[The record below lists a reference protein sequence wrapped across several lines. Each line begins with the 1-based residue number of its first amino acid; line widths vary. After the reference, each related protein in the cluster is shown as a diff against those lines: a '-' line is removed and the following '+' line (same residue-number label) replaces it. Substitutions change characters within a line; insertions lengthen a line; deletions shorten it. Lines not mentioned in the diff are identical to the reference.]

1 MLLNELVKSGPLAKI
16 WLSAHQEK
24 KLSKAQALG
33 VDVGESVEAI
43 LTQDAALPLRSSGPL
58 MLGVVRIYS
67 RKAGYLLDDCKEAR
81 ERISLAF
88 RPGIVDLPED
98 QVRAS
103 RNAITIADTRNEFD
117 FFDWS
122 WALPAGGPSL
132 SAPSA
137 PPPGAGAGAG
147 AGGGGREFGA
157 YNFGRPKAPSIY
169 GGSTTVGGSGGSRHG
184 SQDLE
189 GSYIDSNDFSGI
201 DLGLDFGGEGDVTMG
216 SVEFGRDVRTPL
228 SREGSTFGGLRK
240 SAQRGRSDSLGLG
253 GSIHGDV
260 QGGFEGLDLG
270 LDFENVDQPLPD
282 LEARSRRESSA
293 LSTPPPL
300 SPQPETITDL
310 TPRTA
315 ARVAAAP
322 APSTKPKRPRLVQA
336 DDELELP
343 DVPADNSSI
352 LGVERYIP
360 SDPEVIRLR
369 EIVADPGAHF
379 LPTIRVGGE
388 TMIFAGPQGLAPELA
403 ELFTFPSNI
412 LRRGRET
419 EAEAAERASKRPR
432 LAGDAEE
439 EEDDVEAGR
448 RRVGASEQPFDFG
461 GIAPGDDS
469 FAFQPQEEFALED
482 EPLLTPRAGR
492 VLPREREPS
501 IAPSRAESIA
511 REIQFGG
518 SQTGEFTLAMFDI
531 TSRSKG
537 SDEASQSQLS
547 TPSKASEARTTASG
561 FSKNTSMAMGL
572 LRKELDAIEEGERA
586 LSFEKLADKS
596 TKRAAASFFF
606 EMLVL
611 GTRDCVKLD
620 QPTAFG
626 DIEIRGKDK
635 LWPTETI
642 A

>member
-67 RKAGYLLDDCKEAR
+67 RKAGYLLDDCKETR

-103 RNAITIADTRNEFD
+103 KNAITIADNRNEFD

-122 WALPAGGPSL
+122 WSVPGPSL
-132 SAPSA
+132 SAPLAAA
-137 PPPGAGAGAG
+137 PGGGAATTA
-147 AGGGGREFGA
+147 AGGREFGA

-169 GGSTTVGGSGGSRHG
+169 GGSTTVGRGSGGEGSRHG

-189 GSYIDSNDFSGI
+189 GSSYLDSNEFSGV
-201 DLGLDFGGEGDVTMG
+201 DLGLDFDGDLTM
-216 SVEFGRDVRTPL
+216 EYGRDVATPL
-228 SREGSTFGGLRK
+228 SREGSAFARRQAERK
-240 SAQRGRSDSLGLG
+240 RSDSLGLG
-253 GSIHGDV
+253 ASIHGDTP
-260 QGGFEGLDLG
+260 GGFEGLDLG
-270 LDFENVDQPLPD
+270 LDFENVDQPLPE

-300 SPQPETITDL
+300 SPQPDAITDL

-343 DVPADNSSI
+343 DQPIDNTAI

-360 SDPEVIRLR
+360 SDPEIVRLR
-369 EIVADPGAHF
+369 EIIADPGAHF
-379 LPTIRVGGE
+379 LPTVRVGGE

-403 ELFTFPSNI
+403 ELFTFPCNI
-412 LRRGRET
+412 LRRSRDT
-419 EAEAAERASKRPR
+419 EGEDRASKRPR
-432 LAGDAEE
+432 IEGEQGE
-439 EEDDVEAGR
+439 EEDIEAGR
-448 RRVGASEQPFDFG
+448 RRVGASEQPFDFPISG
-461 GIAPGDDS
+461 LGDDS
-469 FAFQPQEEFALED
+469 FAFQAQEEFPFED
-482 EPLLTPRAGR
+482 EPLITPRAQR
-492 VLPREREPS
+492 VRPREREPS

-511 REIQFGG
+511 RDIQFG
-518 SQTGEFTLAMFDI
+518 QRDTGDFTLAMFD
-531 TSRSKG
+531 SRSKG
-537 SDEASQSQLS
+537 SEEASQSQLS
-547 TPSKASEARTTASG
+547 TPSKASEGARTTTSG
-561 FSKNTSMAMGL
+561 FSKHTSMAMGL
-572 LRKELDAIEEGERA
+572 LRKELDAIEEGEKM
-586 LSFEKLADKS
+586 LSFEKVADKS

-620 QPTAFG
+620 QPTASG

-635 LWPTETI
+635 LWPET
-642 A
+642 AA